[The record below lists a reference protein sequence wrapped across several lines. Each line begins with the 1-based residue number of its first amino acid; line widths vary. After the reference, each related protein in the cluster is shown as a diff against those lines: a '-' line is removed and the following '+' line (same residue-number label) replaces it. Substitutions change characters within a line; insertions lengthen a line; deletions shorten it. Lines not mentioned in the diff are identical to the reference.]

1 MYLCI
6 SKFGIISTH
15 EILFMELKTELEK
28 ASYLI
33 GENIANSFLK
43 DNYELSID
51 ALCFAL
57 KHTFEGGESLPI
69 GDAEKQN
76 ILNRWQDKMETKRKQ
91 SNALKAAK
99 AKEEG
104 KNFLA
109 INRMK
114 EGVRETVSG
123 LQYKV
128 EKQGTGISPKPT
140 DTVNVHYHGTLI
152 DGTVFDSSIQR
163 GEPISFPL
171 NQVIAGWTEG
181 LQLMNKG
188 AKYTFYIPEHLA
200 YGDMEAGIIPP
211 GSTLIFEVE
220 LLDIV

>member
-1 MYLCI
+1 
-6 SKFGIISTH
+6 
-15 EILFMELKTELEK
+15 MELKTELEK

-33 GENIANSFLK
+33 GENIAKSFLRE
-43 DNYELSID
+43 NYELDID
-51 ALCFAL
+51 TLCHAL
-57 KHTFEGGESLPI
+57 KNTFEGKENISMS
-69 GDAEKQN
+69 DSEKQT
-76 ILNRWQDKMETKRKQ
+76 ILNSWQDRMQAKQKQ
-91 SNALKAAK
+91 SNALRAAE
-99 AKEEG
+99 AKEKG

-109 INRMK
+109 VNRMK
-114 EGVRETVSG
+114 DGVKETASG

-128 EKQGTGISPKPT
+128 EKQGTGPSPKAT

-211 GSTLIFEVE
+211 GSTLVFEVE